1 MRTAKSILIC
11 LAVIAACGFSGPA
24 DGPGQTPSDSN
35 ILYSAKDS
43 GSFNNCEYVFQ
54 GDTIKIYAND
64 SSDPGVYFN
73 KIDKDVSSYKYF
85 KFAIKGKLIR
95 EGQWCF
101 PIVQV
106 FDEKDD
112 DYTPSIT
119 KTSFSFNDSD
129 FTTISVPLDG
139 KLKRLAKI
147 QFLLVTDKGSWN
159 IEVKDPQLE

>member
-1 MRTAKSILIC
+1 MRNPKLIIF
-11 LAVIAACGFSGPA
+11 LFVVFAVLGSAGPVSRA
-24 DGPGQTPSDSN
+24 DDTPSDSN
-35 ILYSAKDS
+35 ILNTAKDS
-43 GSFNNCEYVFQ
+43 GAFNNCEYVYE
-54 GDTIKIYAND
+54 GDIIRIYANN

-73 KIDKDVSSYKYF
+73 RIEKDVSQYKYF
-85 KFAIKGKLIR
+85 KFAIKGKLVR

-129 FTTISVPLDG
+129 FTTISVPLEG
-139 KLKRLAKI
+139 KLKRLSKI
-147 QFLLVTDKGSWN
+147 QFLLVTDKGSWD
-159 IEVKDPQLE
+159 IQVKDPKLE

>member
-1 MRTAKSILIC
+1 MRTIKLILISV
-11 LAVIAACGFSGPA
+11 AVLAACGFSGPV
-24 DGPGQTPSDSN
+24 DESTQPPSNDN
-35 ILYSAKDS
+35 ILYTAKDS

-54 GDTIKIYAND
+54 GNTIRIYAND
-64 SSDPGVYFN
+64 SSDPGVYFG
-73 KIDKDVSSYKYF
+73 KINMDVSDFKYF

-129 FTTISVPLDG
+129 FTTISVPLEG
-139 KLKRLAKI
+139 KLKKLYKI
-147 QFLLVTDKGSWN
+147 QFLLVTDKGSWD
-159 IEVKDPQLE
+159 IEVKDPKLE